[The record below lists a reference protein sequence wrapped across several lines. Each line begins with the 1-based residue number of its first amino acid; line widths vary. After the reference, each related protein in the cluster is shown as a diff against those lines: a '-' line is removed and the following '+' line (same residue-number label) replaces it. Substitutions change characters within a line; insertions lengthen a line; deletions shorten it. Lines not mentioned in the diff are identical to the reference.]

1 VPALADSDREP
12 AHPAPLPGSG
22 SPFTGIAS
30 SGGRRLVGEFE
41 DMVEGKGKGQYD
53 AISAPFSPLAVAAA
67 SLSPPMGATATAPRA
82 STRRLGAREQ

>member
-22 SPFTGIAS
+22 SPFTGIAMAA
-30 SGGRRLVGEFE
+30 GLVGEFE
-41 DMVEGKGKGQYD
+41 DMVEGKGQYD

>member
-22 SPFTGIAS
+22 SPFTAGIGLAMAA
-30 SGGRRLVGEFE
+30 GLVGEFE
-41 DMVEGKGKGQYD
+41 DVEGKGQYD